1 MINRRTSRNNKSK
14 KPLIITVSLIV
25 IAAAFI
31 GGYYLFLS
39 NDTNIEENLK
49 TQIDDG
55 VVEKSKITEEEPK
68 VTEKEPEETPVQNS
82 PAKEVSPNSGKTKYT
97 YGSYTISESEAPIEK
112 IGFWFGRNKNFARPN
127 GPISIDTLKKYNS
140 YYIGKNEKVIY
151 LTFDEGLNNT
161 QANKN
166 LDTLKKHNVKGTFF
180 LTKGFIE
187 ANPTIVNRMINEGH
201 VVGNHTVNHLDM
213 STIAA
218 EDPEKFIK
226 ELAKTE
232 EAFTKVTGK
241 QINKVFRFPEGAFSE
256 RALDYVNQMGYRSIF
271 WSFAYRDWNADWNTK
286 EQSLEWLKNYYHPGA
301 IYLLHGVSTGNA
313 EALDEFISF
322 LDGQGYKFDV
332 VTNL

>member
-1 MINRRTSRNNKSK
+1 M
-14 KPLIITVSLIV
+14 
-25 IAAAFI
+25 
-31 GGYYLFLS
+31 
-39 NDTNIEENLK
+39 
-49 TQIDDG
+49 
-55 VVEKSKITEEEPK
+55 
-68 VTEKEPEETPVQNS
+68 
-82 PAKEVSPNSGKTKYT
+82 
-97 YGSYTISESEAPIEK
+97 
-112 IGFWFGRNKNFARPN
+112 
-127 GPISIDTLKKYNS
+127 
-140 YYIGKNEKVIY
+140 IY

-161 QANKN
+161 QANEN

-201 VVGNHTVNHLDM
+201 VVGNHTLNHLDM
-213 STIAA
+213 STVAA

-226 ELAKTE
+226 ELVITE

-241 QINKVFRFPEGAFSE
+241 EINKVFRFPEGTFSE
-256 RALDYVNQMGYRSIF
+256 RALDYVNQMGYKSIF

-286 EQSLEWLKNYYHPGA
+286 EQSLEWMKNYYHPGA
-301 IYLLHGVSTGNA
+301 IYLLHGVSKGNA